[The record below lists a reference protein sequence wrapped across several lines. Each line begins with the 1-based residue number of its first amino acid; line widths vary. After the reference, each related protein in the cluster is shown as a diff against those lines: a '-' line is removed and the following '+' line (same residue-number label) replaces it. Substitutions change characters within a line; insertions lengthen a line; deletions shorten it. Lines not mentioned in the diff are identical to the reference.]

1 MAVSFTGNQLVPS
14 KGGNPLGRKLEGVRV
29 SALKKGQNSITLG
42 EDVLEALG
50 VTIPEGG
57 VAVSITEGSGIHAG
71 KLLLNFG
78 EGPFKLRYSN
88 SKRKTTGVILSSAIP
103 VKVSGKAPYK
113 PHPDDKALVIKLPT
127 EAEAP
132 APAAAAEPAAAP
144 AADPAPAADAD
155 LV

>member
-1 MAVSFTGNQLVPS
+1 MAVSFTGTALAPA
-14 KGGNPLGRKLEGVRV
+14 KGGNPMGRKLEGVRV

-50 VTIPEGG
+50 ITIPEGG
-57 VAVSITEGSGIHAG
+57 VAVSIIEGSGIHAG
-71 KLLLNFG
+71 KLQLIFG

-113 PHPDDKALVIKLPT
+113 PHPEDNALVIKLPAEP
-127 EAEAP
+127 EA
-132 APAAAAEPAAAP
+132 APAAAATAP
-144 AADPAPAADAD
+144 AAEPAVEAD